1 MKTKLSGSEFVA
13 EVPHALGQKLRFA
26 RWIELLYDVFDARGE
41 SRLFKKLASEAKS
54 FQKLTRLV
62 AVGISDDA
70 AKKIVE
76 GEIGSTLK
84 RFCQLLGQAARC
96 FQDENGEQFKK
107 EFLGAAADSFENI
120 RTLLEDF
127 SKIKDFYLM
136 KRDIG
141 GEI

>member
-1 MKTKLSGSEFVA
+1 MMFSMHA
-13 EVPHALGQKLRFA
+13 ERV
-26 RWIELLYDVFDARGE
+26 DC
-41 SRLFKKLASEAKS
+41 SKKLASEAKS

-107 EFLGAAADSFENI
+107 EFLGAAAI
-120 RTLLEDF
+120 R
-127 SKIKDFYLM
+127 SKIFALFWM
-136 KRDIG
+136 TFL
-141 GEI
+141 